1 MTTNPVD
8 QGAGAAAPAPAPRLA
23 FDAVIG
29 AIFRIA
35 FGRTSDHDIFR
46 NASVRW
52 IDFIGPI
59 VVLTIINL
67 AYELSV
73 DPQLQ
78 RAMNASLNVTVM
90 VLGLLV
96 GGTLLRMTIGL
107 GITFGLAKGAVAPER
122 VGPGL
127 LAYAWMQAVLV
138 TPWTILGRTTLSNH
152 HPEWLVLLL
161 AGGIVVFVIYAT
173 SRIMCVAFGLSAFAW
188 GTLFAFA
195 GSVVSYVVDRLL
207 PW

>member
-1 MTTNPVD
+1 MTADPAH
-8 QGAGAAAPAPAPRLA
+8 QSAGQPAPAPHLA

-35 FGRTSDHDIFR
+35 FGRPGDHDIFR
-46 NASVRW
+46 NASVRATA
-52 IDFIGPI
+52 FIGPI
-59 VVLTIINL
+59 MVLAVINL
-67 AYELSV
+67 AYELSI

-78 RAMNASLNVTVM
+78 RAIKTSFNVTVT

-96 GGTLLRMTIGL
+96 GGTLLRMAIGL
-107 GITFGLAKGAVAPER
+107 AVTYGLAKGAVAPER

-138 TPWTILGRTTLSNH
+138 TPWTILGRTTLGNH
-152 HPEWLVLLL
+152 GPEWMMLLFG
-161 AGGIVVFVIYAT
+161 AGILVFVVYAT
-173 SRIMCVAFGLSAFAW
+173 SRIMCVAFGLTNFAW

-195 GSVVSYVVDRLL
+195 GSVVSYVVDRLI